1 MVTRILRVVSA
12 VSLLCSGLMV
22 SGCGGGEEITLTYER
37 MPEYK
42 IPSDVRRV
50 AVAEFGGQT
59 RQDQR
64 WGDIASDELAHA
76 LDEYNRQYD
85 RYELVDRKRLG
96 AIMDE
101 RDIQLAVSDTSSAV
115 EMGEIADVDAI
126 IYGSVRVNTRD
137 ERGTRTAFDPLRQS
151 TKTVHY
157 TRRYCMASVNFTMD
171 DIETSKTLATVTV
184 TREFDSEDDEGS
196 AKMVKH
202 LGFSG
207 DGPPPTDQIVSGL
220 ISECVDTFVS
230 KISPHKVVVT
240 EELAGG
246 ESDAAKH
253 GNEFATSGEY
263 ADALE
268 LYERAIETNPDDHGS
283 MFNAGLMCEALGRFG
298 EAERYYDRAIDLKV
312 DKKYI
317 LARKRVRQE
326 GQQ

>member
-1 MVTRILRVVSA
+1 MNLVCRVAFTGLALCTV
-12 VSLLCSGLMV
+12 VLLL
-22 SGCGGGEEITLTYER
+22 GCGGGEEITLTYER
-37 MPEYK
+37 TPEYK
-42 IPSDVRRV
+42 IPPEVRRV

-59 RQDQR
+59 SQDRR

-96 AIMDE
+96 GIMDE
-101 RDIQLAVSDTSSAV
+101 RDLQLAISDTSSAV

-171 DIETSKTLATVTV
+171 DVRTSKTLATVTV

-196 AKMVKH
+196 SKMVKH

-220 ISECVDTFVS
+220 ISECVETFVA
-230 KISPHKVVVT
+230 KISPHHVVVT

-246 ESDAAKH
+246 KCDAAKH
-253 GNEFATSGEY
+253 GNEFAVSGEY
-263 ADALE
+263 AEALE

-283 MFNAGLMCEALGRFG
+283 MFNAGLMCEAMGRFDQ
-298 EAERYYDRAIDLKV
+298 AERYYDRALDLEV

-317 LARKRVRQE
+317 QARKRVRQE
-326 GQQ
+326 TQQ